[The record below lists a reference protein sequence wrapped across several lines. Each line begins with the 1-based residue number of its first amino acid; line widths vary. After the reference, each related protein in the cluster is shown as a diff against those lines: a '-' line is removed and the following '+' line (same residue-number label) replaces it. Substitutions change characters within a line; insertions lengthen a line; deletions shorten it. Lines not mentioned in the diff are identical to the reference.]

1 MSPHRV
7 GESIKEILLKK
18 RQVALLSLLALAAA
32 LTVGCGSDSSTPMFT
47 KLPFSSDRESSPATP
62 IFLMNLDGSHVTPV
76 VYSGD
81 SFFSPSISADLKT
94 IAFISGTDVWA
105 MKSDGT
111 GSKQLTTV
119 SDSSFIFAARISPNG
134 KKILFSVADNATET
148 IDLRIMNVDGSGQK
162 SLLATLPTG
171 IDEGC
176 YTGSFSS
183 DSRTVT
189 FACYET
195 SVGYGLY
202 SADAAGTNL
211 KTVTAPQ
218 GDFIDTPTFSPD
230 GKKILFVSFNFG
242 CDCADKS
249 KFASRHKWTFGLRAQ
264 GAKSAGGISQEGV
277 FSVNLDG
284 SGAVL
289 VAANAFEA
297 EILNS
302 TLYYTVWDQDAEL
315 EQIWKS
321 NVDGSSAVKISD
333 GTANDRLELQIFD

>member
-1 MSPHRV
+1 M
-7 GESIKEILLKK
+7 KK
-18 RQVALLSLLALAAA
+18 RQVTLLSLLTLAAA
-32 LTVGCGSDSSTPMFT
+32 LTVGCGSDGTPAFS

-76 VYSGD
+76 AYSGQ

-94 IAFISGTDVWA
+94 ISFISGSDVWV

-119 SDSSFIFAARISPNG
+119 SDSQFIFTVRISPNG

-148 IDLRIMNVDGSGQK
+148 IDLRTMNVDGGDQK
-162 SLLATLPTG
+162 SLLATLPSG

-189 FACYET
+189 FACYST
-195 SVGYGLY
+195 STGYGLY
-202 SADAAGTNL
+202 TADVAGTNL

-218 GDFIDTPTFSPD
+218 GAFIDTPVFSPD
-230 GKKILFVSFNFG
+230 GKKILFVSSNF
-242 CDCADKS
+242 CACADKS
-249 KFASRHKWTFGLRAQ
+249 NLFHKGKFGIGAHREGLAE
-264 GAKSAGGISQEGV
+264 GISQQGV

-284 SGAVL
+284 TGSVL
-289 VAANAFEA
+289 VAPNAFEA

-302 TLYYTVWDQDAEL
+302 TLYFAAWDPDASL
-315 EQIWKS
+315 YQIWKA